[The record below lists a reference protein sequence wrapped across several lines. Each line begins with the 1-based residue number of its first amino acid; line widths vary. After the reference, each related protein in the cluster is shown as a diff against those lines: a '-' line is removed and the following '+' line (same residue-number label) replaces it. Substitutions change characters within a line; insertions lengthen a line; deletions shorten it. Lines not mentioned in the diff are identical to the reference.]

1 MCHKHRKLDGVSIA
15 SINFYFSFPSS
26 AYNDDEEIS
35 ENPELLCTYI
45 NPFFDVE
52 E

>member
-15 SINFYFSFPSS
+15 SINFYFFFPSS
-26 AYNDDEEIS
+26 AYNDDEIS
-35 ENPELLCTYI
+35 ENPELHMYI